1 MTQFKIVFLK
11 RWQTEGPAKTLGT
24 LALVIT
30 KVSGNALIRAE
41 KRAFNFRQPS
51 HPGLSPRPNQDPP
64 ALPPA
69 KGQNPTL
76 SGTEDAL
83 SRFTE
88 WSQVSTRSRGPEGD
102 TWKRGRCPRF
112 APPSEVPTQ
121 HAPFMGW
128 RKSSV
133 RAVRSAIRIASDP
146 ELQTTRLRSSR
157 RLSPRIVCDSRV
169 AKRRLR
175 TWILKINDPLKPGR
189 KRWVKPN

>member
-1 MTQFKIVFLK
+1 M
-11 RWQTEGPAKTLGT
+11 A
-24 LALVIT
+24 IT

-41 KRAFNFRQPS
+41 KRAFDFRRPS
-51 HPGLSPRPNQDPP
+51 LPGLSSIPNQDPP

-88 WSQVSTRSRGPEGD
+88 WSQVSPRSREPEGD
-102 TWKRGRCPRF
+102 SGKRGRCPRF

-121 HAPFMGW
+121 HAPFMGG

-133 RAVRSAIRIASDP
+133 RAVRSAIRIANDLSF
-146 ELQTTRLRSSR
+146 R
-157 RLSPRIVCDSRV
+157 RLVCDPQG
-169 AKRRLR
+169 ACLR
-175 TWILKINDPLKPGR
+175 GSFATRESQKGGSGLGF
-189 KRWVKPN
+189 

>member
-11 RWQTEGPAKTLGT
+11 RWQTEDPARTFGT
-24 LALVIT
+24 LALAIT

-41 KRAFNFRQPS
+41 KRAFDFRQPS
-51 HPGLSPRPNQDPP
+51 LPGLSPIPNQDPP

-88 WSQVSTRSRGPEGD
+88 WSQVSPRSRGPEGD
-102 TWKRGRCPRF
+102 SGKRGRCPRF

-121 HAPFMGW
+121 HAPLKVGGNPACVP
-128 RKSSV
+128 SG
-133 RAVRSAIRIASDP
+133 VRSGSQVILGFRRLVCDPQCACLCRSFAIRESQKGGSG
-146 ELQTTRLRSSR
+146 L
-157 RLSPRIVCDSRV
+157 
-169 AKRRLR
+169 
-175 TWILKINDPLKPGR
+175 GF
-189 KRWVKPN
+189 